1 MKPAN
6 HGNSRG
12 APQDFEIIQLTA
24 SQADQLAVFR
34 RLTGIDSARRQDREL
49 PLLPGFNQGIYQHAV
64 ENERNAQ
71 RKYTLFS
78 SLINS
83 CLGLQIVVAAALT
96 ALGAGDGPHAVVTIF
111 GAINTVI
118 AGLLTFLKGSGLPDR
133 HKISKTE
140 WSKVREFI
148 EQRERDFSC
157 DGCMWLVYEE
167 VDKVVEMYNNVRA
180 GADAG
185 TPDGNPSGKRSTPR
199 AGGLKTVVSGRK
211 EEQETRG

>member
-6 HGNSRG
+6 HGDSRW
-12 APQDFEIIQLTA
+12 ASQDFEIIKSPE
-24 SQADQLAVFR
+24 SQSDRLAIFR
-34 RLTGIDSARRQDREL
+34 RLTGIDSARRPDSEL
-49 PLLPGFNQGIYQHAV
+49 PLGPASNPGIYQHVV
-64 ENERNAQ
+64 ENERKAQ
-71 RKYTLFS
+71 KSYTLFS
-78 SLINS
+78 NLING

-133 HKISKTE
+133 LKISKTG

-157 DGCMWLVYEE
+157 DGCKWRVYEE
-167 VDKVVEMYNNVRA
+167 VEKVVEMYNNVRA

-185 TPDGNPSGKRSTPR
+185 TPDGSPSGTRPTLRADGSTMTV
-199 AGGLKTVVSGRK
+199 GGGK
-211 EEQETRG
+211 EEQ